1 MQLTAEQVNTLQRM
15 ALDIITNEAK
25 TTRRVIEAIPP
36 DRSHYKPD
44 PISKSALQLARHIAV
59 SELHFLRSIGAGK
72 FDYIYSMPESVET
85 PAEIAAWYAKEIE
98 KATAE
103 LRSMSPAELGK
114 PMEFLGT
121 MEMPAVLYL
130 TLAVHHS
137 IHHRGQLTAYI
148 RPMGGKVPSIYGP
161 NYEDDQAEKGT
172 SA

>member
-1 MQLTAEQVNTLQRM
+1 
-15 ALDIITNEAK
+15 
-25 TTRRVIEAIPP
+25 
-36 DRSHYKPD
+36 
-44 PISKSALQLARHIAV
+44 
-59 SELHFLRSIGAGK
+59 LRSIQEGK
-72 FDYIYSMPESVET
+72 FDYNYPIPESLRT
-85 PAEIAAWYAKEIE
+85 PAEIAAWYSGEIE

-103 LRSMSPAELGK
+103 LRSISPDELGK
-114 PMEFLGT
+114 MPQFLGT

-161 NYEDDQAEKGT
+161 SYEDEQIEKAT